1 MLFNYAALE
10 ANGKRVKG
18 QIDAGSEAQALDDLT
33 KRGMTVLEILDGA
46 TQSVVVNASGS
57 LSRGKIK
64 REELVAFMRELA
76 TLVSSGVSLDEAL
89 QTLHAAK
96 STSPLEPTLLV
107 LIKGIHAGEK
117 FSSVLERAG
126 LSLPSYAYALSA
138 AGEATGNLGYALTRC
153 ADQMEFDERLRA
165 DAVSALVY
173 PAILITVGFAAVLFI
188 FSFVVPKFAKLLQ
201 GKKVDLPWLSEV
213 VLSVGVFVNQNLSL
227 VLASLAGAV
236 FVLVLLFK
244 SGALVSMLRNTPGL
258 KRWFSSGDT
267 ARWTS
272 TLAVLVQNKVPILG
286 ALELTAKA
294 ASFPEVARRIGFL
307 QADVRNGVQLSAS
320 MENHR
325 VLDAS
330 SLSMIKVGERSG
342 ELGTM
347 LGYVANYWLERNR
360 NMQKRLVSLIEPFSI
375 LFLGLVIGVV
385 MVGVIMAITSLTQ
398 VKL

>member
-1 MLFNYAALE
+1 
-10 ANGKRVKG
+10 
-18 QIDAGSEAQALDDLT
+18 
-33 KRGMTVLEILDGA
+33 
-46 TQSVVVNASGS
+46 
-57 LSRGKIK
+57 
-64 REELVAFMRELA
+64 
-76 TLVSSGVSLDEAL
+76 
-89 QTLHAAK
+89 
-96 STSPLEPTLLV
+96 
-107 LIKGIHAGEK
+107 
-117 FSSVLERAG
+117 
-126 LSLPSYAYALSA
+126 
-138 AGEATGNLGYALTRC
+138 
-153 ADQMEFDERLRA
+153 
-165 DAVSALVY
+165 
-173 PAILITVGFAAVLFI
+173 
-188 FSFVVPKFAKLLQ
+188 
-201 GKKVDLPWLSEV
+201 
-213 VLSVGVFVNQNLSL
+213 
-227 VLASLAGAV
+227 
-236 FVLVLLFK
+236 VLLFK
-244 SGALVSMLRNTPGL
+244 SGALVNVLRNTPGL

-294 ASFPEVARRIGFL
+294 ASFPEVTRRIGFL

-325 VLDAS
+325 VLDAT

-347 LGYVANYWLERNR
+347 LGYVANYWLDRNR